1 MNCLLWFFSCERNI
15 PFSESEI
22 NARETNRRRKK
33 EGGNFGGGVVFVG
46 GGGGESRPG
55 LLA

>member
-1 MNCLLWFFSCERNI
+1 MKEIFL
-15 PFSESEI
+15 FSESEI

-46 GGGGESRPG
+46 GGESRPG